1 MSSKPKILADENI
14 PRTAIQTLRSSGYDV
29 LSIWEINPGMS
40 DEQVVQF
47 SIREKRIIITFDKDF
62 GRIALTNPDIP
73 GVMLL
78 RIPPANSEYITNQD
92 NLGPRKCRKSLWQ
105 TNCSSQEDYKDNS
118 IKISLVGPRGFEP
131 RTSAASGRR
140 PNRARRRAL
149 MFMCYATI
157 IFMYGCF

>member
-29 LSIWEINPGMS
+29 LSIWEVNPGMS

-78 RIPPANSEYITNQD
+78 RIPPANSEYITNRIISALESVG
-92 NLGPRKCRKSLWQ
+92 NPYGKLIVVRRK
-105 TNCSSQEDYKDNS
+105 
-118 IKISLVGPRGFEP
+118 
-131 RTSAASGRR
+131 
-140 PNRARRRAL
+140 
-149 MFMCYATI
+149 TI
-157 IFMYGCF
+157 RIIPLR